1 MSEEILVSELFQS
14 LEKLYKEKGFISLV
28 DIITARKTYGK
39 IYTNEEIIE
48 AAKSRDIE
56 YRESDDDTDEFD
68 GEPTEADLSG
78 KTNEDDDIPLS
89 DDYDEFD
96 DVDPTVAELN
106 EIEKEVEEDDFSSKK
121 EKKDEKTEDEEEDD
135 EEEEEEESE
144 EEFPEENMNEWK
156 DTDEEAESS
165 ERFIDISSFSDTSS
179 EHRAVHT
186 SSSKYDTSQDDPIRL
201 YLKEIGNEKL
211 LTGEQEVELAKQMEK
226 GAQIV
231 NSVIRESG
239 ILISFFTE
247 VIKHINTKIDEESE
261 DALSPEDIK
270 EFLSV
275 QKRYNLNY
283 KDALGKE
290 FARQIAEYNEAKS
303 RLLLAGDEGDREGE
317 IKKKREELLDRLG
330 GHPNEKS
337 PIYEGKKRSDFETR
351 EEWIEFCRE
360 ASRRYAIKEN
370 RQIQASIKKEE
381 EERNEAAQALAAEKD
396 AAFREEHKDM
406 KPQELENAIARLH
419 NEIKKENAAI
429 SQSLAKKFKDA
440 EKEIESLEAN
450 KYIPVTDWVGS
461 IELQQEEIDALTD
474 RFINAKN
481 TIIECTKKKNEIE
494 KRLRISSS
502 RELRQLGRDL
512 ATRNKAQAIEES
524 LNLSSDEIKDL
535 IKDLQLTEKE
545 LRTIENDF
553 ECSTDKVIENVKNI
567 QYGQVILKQAKDR
580 LIKAN
585 LRLVVSIAKKYTNRG
600 LQFFDLVQ
608 EGNIGLIK
616 AVEKFEYAKG
626 FKFSTYAT
634 WWIRQA
640 ITRSISDQARTIR
653 VPVHMIE
660 QINKVVRVSRNLM
673 QTLGR
678 EPTDREIADELEWP
692 ESKVKTV
699 KSVAREPIS
708 LETPVGEE
716 EDSVLSDFIEDKDAE
731 NPANQTAYKLLQD
744 KIRELLSTLPER
756 EQEVLRMRFG
766 LDDGYALTLEEV
778 GLYFDVTRERI
789 RQIEAKALRRLRH
802 PKRSRQLKD
811 WS

>member
-1 MSEEILVSELFQS
+1 MAEEILSSELFLS
-14 LEKLYKEKGFISLV
+14 LEKLGKDKGYITLV
-28 DIITARKTYGK
+28 DIITARKSYGK
-39 IYTNEEIIE
+39 AFSNDEIIE
-48 AAKSRDIE
+48 AVKTRNIRYVETEDE
-56 YRESDDDTDEFD
+56 VDDYDE
-68 GEPTEADLSG
+68 EPTEADLSA
-78 KTNEDDDIPLS
+78 KESDDDIPLS
-89 DDYDEFD
+89 EDYDEFD
-96 DVDPTVAELN
+96 DVDPTVDELN
-106 EIEKEVEEDDFSSKK
+106 EIEKEVAEDDYPSEKKK
-121 EKKDEKTEDEEEDD
+121 EKKEEEDEDDED
-135 EEEEEEESE
+135 EEEEEGE

-156 DTDEEAESS
+156 GTDEDAETS
-165 ERFIDISSFSDTSS
+165 ERFIDMSSFSDTTS
-179 EHRAVHT
+179 EHRSGHT
-186 SSSKYDTSQDDPIRL
+186 AAAKYDTSQDDPIRL

-226 GAQIV
+226 GAMIV

-239 ILISFFTE
+239 ILISFFTS
-247 VIKHINTKIDEESE
+247 VIKQINTKIDEESE

-290 FARQIAEYNEAKS
+290 FARQIADYNEEKQKV
-303 RLLLAGDEGDREGE
+303 LLAGDDGE
-317 IKKKREELLDRLG
+317 SYKAILRKREELLDRLG

-360 ASRRYAIKEN
+360 ASRRYAIREN
-370 RQIQASIKKEE
+370 RQIQADIKKEE
-381 EERNEAAQALAAEKD
+381 EERNSSILIIAQEKD
-396 AAFREEHKDM
+396 QKFREEHQDM
-406 KPQELENAIARLH
+406 KPQELENAIQKLH
-419 NEIKKENAAI
+419 NELKKENMNI

-440 EKEIESLEAN
+440 EKEIESLESN

-461 IELQQEEIDALTD
+461 IELQQEEIDALTQM
-474 RFINAKN
+474 FLNAKN
-481 TIIECTKKKNEIE
+481 TIIECTAKKKEIE
-494 KRLRISSS
+494 SKLRISST

-512 ATRNKAQAIEES
+512 ATRSKAQTIEQT
-524 LNLSSDEIKDL
+524 LGLSSDDIKEL

-553 ECSTDKVIENVKNI
+553 ECSTDTVLENVKNI
-567 QYGQVILKQAKDR
+567 QYGQTILKLAKDR

-660 QINKVVRVSRNLM
+660 QINKVVRVSRQLM

-678 EPTDREIADELEWP
+678 EPTDKEIADMLDWP